1 MKRHWLAWPYIIWM
15 IIFIVVPMILVVFY
29 SVTEQ
34 TGEGYQLTF
43 RHFHRFVDP
52 IYINVLIRSVVLA
65 LVSTIICLLLGY
77 PMAAILA
84 GREFSRKK
92 IMYML
97 IVLPMWMNFLLRTYA
112 WMTLLERNGVVNTI
126 LSFLNLPSL
135 DILYTNKAVVLG
147 MVYNFLP
154 YDPAHLLGSI
164 QIDQSVIEAAQD
176 LGGNGI
182 VVFRRV
188 IFPLSLPGVVSGITM
203 VFMPAVTTL
212 SYQGSWRRSVHPI
225 GNLIEQQFLSSGD
238 WGFGSAL
245 SVIMM
250 ILILLSMRLCPGMSR
265 IRGECP
271 MVMRFL
277 KTYVFLIFAFLYAPI
292 LVLIVFSFN
301 GPSPGAVGGS
311 DTQVTGSSFRIARLC
326 RPFTIP
332 CLLRFCP
339 PLLPL

>member
-154 YDPAHLLGSI
+154 FMILPIYSVLSK
-164 QIDQSVIEAAQD
+164 IDQSVIEAAQD

-203 VFMPAVTTL
+203 VFMPAVTTFVISRL
-212 SYQGSWRRSVHPI
+212 LGGGQFTLI

-250 ILILLSMRLCPGMSR
+250 ILILLSMGVMSR
-265 IRGECP
+265 YEQDKG
-271 MVMRFL
+271 
-277 KTYVFLIFAFLYAPI
+277 
-292 LVLIVFSFN
+292 
-301 GPSPGAVGGS
+301 GGA
-311 DTQVTGSSFRIARLC
+311 LW
-326 RPFTIP
+326 
-332 CLLRFCP
+332 
-339 PLLPL
+339 